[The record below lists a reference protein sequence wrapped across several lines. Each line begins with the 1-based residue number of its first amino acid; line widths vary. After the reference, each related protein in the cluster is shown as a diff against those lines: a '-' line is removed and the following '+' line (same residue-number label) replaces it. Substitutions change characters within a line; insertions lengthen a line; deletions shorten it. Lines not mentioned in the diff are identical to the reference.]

1 MGRLLQLNERRGKY
15 GGGSFSKKTAL
26 RINSRESSKWMQM
39 EEIENILEV
48 NGSSEKNN
56 FDLS

>member
-1 MGRLLQLNERRGKY
+1 MREGANI

-26 RINSRESSKWMQM
+26 WINSKESSKWMQM

-56 FDLS
+56 FHLS